1 LHREY
6 AVSINPSVAS
16 FHIDAIWKRKG
27 RFSSTRV
34 YFFDLRSILFN
45 ENRVLRLCLEERFTP
60 LMGAALLAEYED
72 LLGRESIWR
81 GARLTAT
88 ERETFLDIFLSICR
102 WTRIYYAWR
111 PNLGDEADNH
121 LMELAVA
128 GQADYLVTR
137 NVRDLRG
144 GELKFPGISVVTPA
158 QLLKEQE

>member
-1 LHREY
+1 LLRDCVY
-6 AVSINPSVAS
+6 AIIVFVNIVVDTDVWVAGVRGS
-16 FHIDAIWKRKG
+16 GHA
-27 RFSSTRV
+27 
-34 YFFDLRSILFN
+34 
-45 ENRVLRLCLEERFTP
+45 NRVLRLCLEGQFKP

-72 LLGRESIWR
+72 LLGREAVWR
-81 GARLTAT
+81 RAQLAAA
-88 ERETFLDIFLSICR
+88 ERETFLDIFLSICQ

-111 PNLGDEADNH
+111 PNLGDEGDNH

-144 GELKFPGISVVTPA
+144 GELRFPHISVVTPT

>member
-1 LHREY
+1 MTRTQGDDVDSLLFDCIY
-6 AVSINPSVAS
+6 AIICSVNIVVDTDVWIAGVRGS
-16 FHIDAIWKRKG
+16 GHAD
-27 RFSSTRV
+27 
-34 YFFDLRSILFN
+34 
-45 ENRVLRLCLEERFTP
+45 RVLRLCLEERFKP

-81 GARLTAT
+81 RARLTAA
-88 ERETFLDIFLSICR
+88 ERETFLDIFLSICQ

-128 GQADYLVTR
+128 GQADFLVTR

-144 GELKFPGISVVTPA
+144 GELNFPHVSVVTPT
-158 QLLKEQE
+158 QLLKEHQ

>member
-1 LHREY
+1 MNI
-6 AVSINPSVAS
+6 VVDTDVWVAGVRGS
-16 FHIDAIWKRKG
+16 GHANG
-27 RFSSTRV
+27 
-34 YFFDLRSILFN
+34 
-45 ENRVLRLCLEERFTP
+45 VLRLCLEGRLIP

-81 GARLTAT
+81 KARLTTA
-88 ERETFLDIFLSICR
+88 EREAFLDIFLSVCQ

-111 PNLGDEADNH
+111 PNLGDEGDNH

-144 GELKFPGISVVTPA
+144 GELRFPHISVVTPT
-158 QLLKEQE
+158 QLLKERA